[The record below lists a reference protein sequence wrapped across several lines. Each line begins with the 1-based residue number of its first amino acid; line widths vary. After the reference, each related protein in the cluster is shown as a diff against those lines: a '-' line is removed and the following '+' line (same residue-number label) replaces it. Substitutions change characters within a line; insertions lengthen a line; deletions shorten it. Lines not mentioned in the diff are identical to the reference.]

1 MAFTMGER
9 PKRTSTVEFGKYAA
23 AREYWFSGSLDECDA
38 LRTVGNAAPATIPG
52 VGSDGSAIVLF
63 KRKVAAKEEGG
74 GAWTVNVDWDETPDQ
89 FELKVNNGIQTAKM
103 FQAFEQVRVYD
114 CIDGGSLDGPG
125 GFGNVPDFA
134 NAIGVKG
141 DGLNIEVEGL
151 ENEIGKFEFSITRKS
166 TTASLDAAYT
176 AYLANVTPSVN
187 RAVWSFVWRGQ
198 TFAFAKGSVKFR
210 GCTTNESSTNL
221 EITHNFA
228 YSKGS
233 AADGSAWRVDTTY
246 ALGDQ
251 VNFDGYIWASLEN
264 GNVANEPFK
273 TPWDEFTNY
282 AEEDQVVRQVLL
294 LGASD
299 LVGFIYESLADGNI
313 GHVPEESP
321 GNWDEVGVWHWL
333 PIRVTNEITVGNSGP
348 IVKEGWEY
356 ADPWYR
362 PTVAGGIVLPTP
374 TGVRILRV
382 SEYSDFGQLQ
392 CFV

>member
-38 LRTVGNAAPATIPG
+38 LRTVGNSAPATIPG

-63 KRKVAAKEEGG
+63 KNKVAAKEEGG
-74 GAWTVNVDWDETPDQ
+74 GAWTVNIDWSETPDQ

-103 FQAFEQVRVYD
+103 FQAIETIRTYD
-114 CIDGGSLDGPG
+114 CVAGGSLEGPG
-125 GFGNVPDFA
+125 AFNTIPDFG

-166 TTASLDAAYT
+166 TTASLSAAYT
-176 AYLANVTPSVN
+176 AYLANVTPSIN
-187 RAVWSFVWRGQ
+187 NAVWNFVWRGQ
-198 TFAFAKGSVKFR
+198 VFAFAKGSVKFR
-210 GCTTNESSTNL
+210 GCTTNENSTSL

-233 AADGSAWRVDTTY
+233 AADGTNWLIGTSYTVGA
-246 ALGDQ
+246 Q
-251 VNFDGYIWASLEN
+251 VKHEGYIWVSLTPN
-264 GNVANEPFK
+264 NIGVEP
-273 TPWDEFTNY
+273 TYYLPWDGDTSYSIGNL
-282 AEEDQVVRQVLL
+282 VLR
-294 LGASD
+294 
-299 LVGFIYESLADGNI
+299 VGHIYESNTNGNI
-313 GHVPEESP
+313 GNFPEFDAV
-321 GNWDEVGVWHWL
+321 NWTDNGELDWQ
-333 PIRVTNEITVGNSGP
+333 RVRPTNELTVGNSGP

-362 PTVAGGIVLPTP
+362 PGVASGIVLPVP
-374 TGVRILRV
+374 TGIRILRV
-382 SEYSDFGQLQ
+382 NEYSDFNVLQ